1 MHASVWVKRVYGWKP
16 GYEWKPRCG
25 CVLFRDVT
33 LPNLVPLVPCRS
45 CTPPYLMLRWHSGS
59 IAWQDRSRSASW
71 NWATSSEVTSCL
83 QLIRSKYLESLQ
95 EGFCC
100 FKKCKRIYAGTYM
113 CSVKMSSQ
121 TFRFFHHANSG
132 KLLLIKWKN
141 YGIVVSFLFIDTK
154 KLDTAAV
161 MSLVGLC
168 SSGLMLSFVFLKSKK
183 VDLWNYWMRTVKE
196 EMKSQYYEK
205 HLIPSKYLYLYV
217 LVGYFVLLP

>member
-1 MHASVWVKRVYGWKP
+1 MDASVWVKRVYGWKP

-141 YGIVVSFLFIDTK
+141 YGIVVFFFCWLTQKSWTQL
-154 KLDTAAV
+154 LWCH
-161 MSLVGLC
+161 SLVCVVPVWCSALC
-168 SSGLMLSFVFLKSKK
+168 FWRVRKLTCETTEWEQWRKK
-183 VDLWNYWMRTVKE
+183 WSHNIMRN
-196 EMKSQYYEK
+196 
-205 HLIPSKYLYLYV
+205 I
-217 LVGYFVLLP
+217 